1 MTETSANFYPISIL
15 LLVAIFA
22 VFAMKYA
29 ASTYR
34 SRLEIKQSTLAD
46 EKIAGLQKEVLE
58 LRMRLNAIEKLLRE
72 VE

>member
-15 LLVAIFA
+15 LLTAMLA

-29 ASTYR
+29 AAAYR
-34 SRLEIKQSTLAD
+34 SRLEIKRVTNAD
-46 EKIAGLQKEVLE
+46 AAIAGLQTEVTELKARLE
-58 LRMRLNAIEKLLRE
+58 AIEKILRE